1 VLVLPLLLFP
11 IILPLVL
18 GAERLTSS
26 LLTGSGLAGQGQWF
40 MLMAAFDLAIP
51 AIGAVAFEYVV
62 NE

>member
-1 VLVLPLLLFP
+1 
-11 IILPLVL
+11 
-18 GAERLTSS
+18 